1 MTNTSLG
8 NYPKYVER
16 YLQLVKEDK
25 LSDAYTNQFTIIK
38 NLLESISE
46 EKANYSYA
54 PGKWTLKDLLQH
66 CIDAERIF
74 CFRAL
79 TFARF
84 DKTPLPGFEEDD
96 YAVNTNANNRT
107 WQSLKEEFY
116 AVRTSTEMLFH
127 SFTPEALAASGIAN
141 NNESSVISI
150 GFLIIGH
157 LYHHINTIK
166 ERYL

>member
-1 MTNTSLG
+1 MAAPDLG

-16 YLQLVKEDK
+16 YLKLVEEDDLISAFANQLPIV
-25 LSDAYTNQFTIIK
+25 K
-38 NLLESISE
+38 NLIENISE
-46 EKANYSYA
+46 EKSNYAYA

-79 TFARF
+79 CFARL
-84 DKTPLPGFEEDD
+84 DKTSLPGFEEDD
-96 YAVNTNANNRT
+96 YAANAHANSRT

-116 AVRTSTEMLFH
+116 VVRNASELLFK
-127 SFTPEALAASGIAN
+127 SFSKEALAASGNAN
-141 NNESSVISI
+141 SNISSVISI
-150 GFLIIGH
+150 GFLSIGH
-157 LYHHINTIK
+157 LYHHINIVK

>member
-1 MTNTSLG
+1 MATPDLG

-16 YLQLVKEDK
+16 YLKLVKEND
-25 LSDAYTNQFTIIK
+25 LIAAYTNQLPIIK
-38 NLLESISE
+38 NLIEGINE
-46 EKANYSYA
+46 EKANYAYA
-54 PGKWTLKDLLQH
+54 SGKWTLKDLLQH

-79 TFARF
+79 CFARL

-96 YAVNTNANNRT
+96 YAANTHANSRS

-116 AVRTSTEMLFH
+116 AVRNATELLFK
-127 SFTPEALAASGIAN
+127 SFTNEALAASGTAN
-141 NNESSVISI
+141 GNISSVISI

-157 LYHHINTIK
+157 LYHHIDIVK